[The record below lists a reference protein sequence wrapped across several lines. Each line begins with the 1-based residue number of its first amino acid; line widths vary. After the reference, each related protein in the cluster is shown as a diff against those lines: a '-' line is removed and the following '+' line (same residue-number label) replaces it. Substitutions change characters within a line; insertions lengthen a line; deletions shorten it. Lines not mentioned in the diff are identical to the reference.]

1 MVTIT
6 KSDTYEGL
14 GLVIDNGTDYM
25 AIRRA
30 LEFFRDAKV
39 ERMNPE
45 ERLLD
50 VIADGPA
57 QRIVASEILEAL
69 RSQESSMPIFI
80 RAKQEAED
88 ELEESFA

>member
-1 MVTIT
+1 
-6 KSDTYEGL
+6 
-14 GLVIDNGTDYM
+14 M

-69 RSQESSMPIFI
+69 HSQERLIPIFVQ
-80 RAKQEAED
+80 AKQETKD
-88 ELEESFA
+88 ELKESFA